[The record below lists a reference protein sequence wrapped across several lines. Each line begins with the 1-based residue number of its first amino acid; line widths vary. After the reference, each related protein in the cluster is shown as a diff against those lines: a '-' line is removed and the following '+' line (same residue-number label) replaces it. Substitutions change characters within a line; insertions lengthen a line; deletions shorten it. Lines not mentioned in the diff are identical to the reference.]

1 MSNPQAPEPDEETL
15 ARREALGRLA
25 DRLSERSLG
34 TIAIFM
40 LEAGKPLSFVAS
52 QSMLFFEPFIAAFC
66 SPGDY
71 RLIAE
76 GLEDRGNVEWAIS
89 RLEAAEE
96 KRGRRTP
103 DSVE

>member
-1 MSNPQAPEPDEETL
+1 VDEQRQAQ
-15 ARREALGRLA
+15 REALGRLA

-34 TIAIFM
+34 AIAIFT

-52 QSMLFFEPFIAAFC
+52 QSMLFFEPFITALC

-76 GLEDRGNVEWAIS
+76 GLEDRDNVEWVIA

-96 KRGRRTP
+96 RRGQRTP
-103 DSVE
+103 DTDG